1 MTTMK
6 TKNRY
11 FKQAWGSLKKQPLLS
26 IVSIAGT
33 ALAIFL
39 IMIIV
44 MIEEVKV
51 APFAPESNRERWL
64 VQTGASI
71 GNKEWG
77 STPDNKSSNGGMSY
91 ELIRRTFYEM
101 KLPIAASAFTWSN
114 MESHLSVP
122 GKIPFGAR
130 RKDTDHGFWK
140 VMDFTFITGHP
151 FEEADVESGRQ
162 VAVINETLARK
173 LFDTTDCEGREFSI
187 DHVPYRVCGVVRD
200 VSNLTTHAD
209 ADLWVPL
216 TSNGTDKFTWC
227 TYMGSLSCIIVA
239 PSKADFPAVREEY
252 NKVWDKFESEA
263 GEAGWEF
270 YRRQRPYDQFTAVNT
285 SASNMEPDMAGVRR
299 HNFLVY
305 AILLLIPAI
314 NLSSMTQSRLRHRR
328 EEIGVRRAFGATRM
342 AIMSEIFIESLIITI
357 IAGLIGL
364 LLSIAFIFLGGK
376 SVLAGGADVTGLSL
390 GMVFNFRVFGISLLF
405 CFLMN
410 LISATVPSWQAS
422 RTNIVNSLTG
432 EKK

>member
-1 MTTMK
+1 MI
-6 TKNRY
+6 RY

-44 MIEEVKV
+44 MIDEVQV
-51 APFAPESNRERWL
+51 APFAPESNRDRWL
-64 VQTGASI
+64 VQSGASI

-77 STPDNKSSNGGMSY
+77 STPDQNSSNGGMSY
-91 ELIRRTFYEM
+91 ETIRRTFYEM
-101 KLPIAASAFTWSN
+101 KTPEAVGCFTWSN
-114 MESHLSVP
+114 TESHLSVP
-122 GKIPFGAR
+122 GKVSFGAW

-140 VMDFTFITGHP
+140 VMDFTFVSGHP
-151 FEEADVESGRQ
+151 YEEAEVESGRQ
-162 VAVINETLARK
+162 VAVITESLARK
-173 LFDTTDCEGREFSI
+173 LFDTTDAEGREFSI
-187 DHVPYRVCGVVRD
+187 DHVPYRVSGVVRD
-200 VSNLTTHAD
+200 VSNLTSFAK

-216 TSNGTDKFTWC
+216 TSNGTDKFVWC
-227 TYMGSLSCIIVA
+227 DHMGALSAIIVA

-252 NKVWDKFESEA
+252 SKVWDKFESEVA
-263 GEAGWEF
+263 EAGWEF
-270 YRRQRPYDQFTAVNT
+270 YRRQRPYDQFTSVNT
-285 SASNMEPDMAGVRR
+285 KWANLEPDMEGVRR

-328 EEIGVRRAFGATRM
+328 EEIGVRRAFGATRF

-357 IAGLIGL
+357 IAGIIGL
-364 LLSIAFIFLGGK
+364 LLSIVFIFLGGK

-390 GMVFNFRVFGISLLF
+390 GMVLNFRVFGIAILF

-410 LISATVPSWQAS
+410 LISATVPSWHAS

-432 EKK
+432 DKK